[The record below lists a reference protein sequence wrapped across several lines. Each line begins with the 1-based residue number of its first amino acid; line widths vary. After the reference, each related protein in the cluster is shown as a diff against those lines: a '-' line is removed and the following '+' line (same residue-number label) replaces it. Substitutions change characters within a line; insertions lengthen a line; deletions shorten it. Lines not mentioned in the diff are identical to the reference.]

1 MIPGFLEE
9 MLTAQYGPEL
19 TEKIK
24 DGYTKRRP
32 VTLRVNTLKTD
43 PERAK
48 AQLSQEG
55 IAFRRVGWSRE
66 ALILDG
72 VREPDVRRLELYRN
86 GEIYLQSLSSMLPP
100 LLLRPGA
107 KECVLDMAAAPGGK
121 TTQMAALSGGLA
133 QITAC
138 EKNKIR
144 ADRLRYNLEKQGAS
158 RVTVMQED
166 ARKLDPFFSFD
177 KILLDAPCSGSGTL
191 YFPEKER
198 GEDGPSLSGKEKG
211 GGQRTPF
218 SAGKETVVGEEWTA
232 AGNGSF
238 TKELLDR
245 SMRTQEALLRKALQL
260 LKPGC
265 EMVYST
271 CSILEAENERIL
283 RRVLPGARAEV
294 VPIEHPMLEEIPLLP
309 VKIKGT
315 CCICPTEL
323 YEGFFA
329 ARIRKRA

>member
-43 PERAK
+43 PERAE

-55 IAFRRVGWSRE
+55 IAFLRVGWSRE

-86 GEIYLQSLSSMLPP
+86 GEIYLQSLSSMIPP

-191 YFPEKER
+191 YFPEE
-198 GEDGPSLSGKEKG
+198 
-211 GGQRTPF
+211 
-218 SAGKETVVGEEWTA
+218 
-232 AGNGSF
+232 GNSFF

-245 SMRTQEALLRKALQL
+245 SVRTQEALLRTALQL

-294 VPIEHPMLEEIPLLP
+294 VPIAHPMLEEIPLLP

>member
-1 MIPGFLEE
+1 MGAGIPGFLEE
-9 MLTAQYGPEL
+9 MLTAQYGQEL

-32 VTLRVNTLKTD
+32 VTLRVNTLKSD
-43 PERAK
+43 PERAE

-55 IAFRRVGWSRE
+55 IVFRRVSWSRE
-66 ALILDG
+66 ALILEG
-72 VREPDVRRLELYRN
+72 VREPDVRRLALYRN
-86 GEIYLQSLSSMLPP
+86 GGIYLQSLSSMLPP

-107 KECVLDMAAAPGGK
+107 QECVLDMAAAPGGK

-191 YFPEKER
+191 YFPEEER
-198 GEDGPSLSGKEKG
+198 GEDGPF
-211 GGQRTPF
+211 P
-218 SAGKETVVGEEWTA
+218 AGKETTAGEERAA
-232 AGNGSF
+232 AGNSSF
-238 TKELLDR
+238 TRELLDR
-245 SMRTQEALLRKALQL
+245 SVRTQEALLRKALQL

-294 VPIEHPMLEEIPLLP
+294 VPIEPPMPEEIPLLP
-309 VKIKGT
+309 VTIQGV

>member
-32 VTLRVNTLKTD
+32 VTLRVNTLKMD
-43 PERAK
+43 PERAE

-86 GEIYLQSLSSMLPP
+86 GEIYLQSLSSMIPP

-191 YFPEKER
+191 YFPEE
-198 GEDGPSLSGKEKG
+198 
-211 GGQRTPF
+211 
-218 SAGKETVVGEEWTA
+218 
-232 AGNGSF
+232 GNSSF

-245 SMRTQEALLRKALQL
+245 SVRTQEVLLRKALQL

-329 ARIRKRA
+329 VRIRKRA